1 MRDVMPEETP
11 RANSSARA
19 AIAAAGLR
27 GRLVEN
33 LLVPFNCCL
42 LAMLLVVAVEWIA
55 RGAFQGVP
63 EFVVS
68 TSRAGPATVAF
79 VALMLFGGDAILGA
93 AYRSL
98 LLIAPVVLLLAFFS
112 AQKQLFLSDPLYPS
126 DLLFARQILEL
137 LPVIVD
143 ARPFAAFGTGV
154 VFLLA
159 IGILAYAV
167 LFAWTRFPKLGTR
180 GRLLRL
186 AITIPLL
193 ASCIPLAQYDR
204 YSWIRDRLS
213 ILPMMWDQ
221 NANYRHNGFLIAL
234 AFNLP
239 MLKVGAPSGY
249 RADAVTDVPLAADA
263 FAVDR
268 SERPDVIMIMS
279 ESLWDPTRLP
289 GARLEP
295 DPMPTIRAH
304 QSGNVF
310 SPEFGGMTANV
321 EFEALTGFSNAFLPQ
336 GSIPYQQYIRRPLP
350 SLASFFRGEG
360 YRSIAI
366 HPFEGWF
373 WNRTNVYKALGFD
386 EFLAQ
391 ADLPELEK
399 YGKFA
404 SDEALMRQI
413 MAKGEASDQPFFLF
427 AVTLQGHGPYE
438 SDRYSAL
445 KTEIESGLSERAAQ
459 SFATYVE
466 GVRQADHSL
475 ASLMDWARARDRETI
490 VILFGDHLPPLGPTF
505 QESGYMQ
512 DMVATRR
519 AELDVMKREHET
531 PLVVWSSRTGVVTG
545 LGSISP
551 AQLPYHAVKGAGFR
565 DPFYTGV
572 LGEVLKNYSIVDR
585 YMLGLRD
592 GGSKP
597 GWLDSGALPQVL
609 SDYRLL
615 QYDMMFGAEYARER
629 FFPGFDW
636 LHRQGMESL
645 KEDEAGTIEAAS

>member
-11 RANSSARA
+11 RANFSGRA

-27 GRLVEN
+27 GRLIEN
-33 LLVPFNCCL
+33 LLVSFNCCL

-68 TSRAGPATVAF
+68 TSRAGPATVAL
-79 VALMLFGGDAILGA
+79 VALMLFAGDAILGA

-143 ARPFAAFGTGV
+143 ARPLAALGIGV

-167 LFAWTRFPKLGTR
+167 LFAWTRFPKLNTR

-186 AITIPLL
+186 AIAVPLL

-239 MLKVGAPSGY
+239 MLKVAAPSGY
-249 RADAVTDVPLAADA
+249 RADAIADVPLAADA

-289 GARLEP
+289 GVHLEP

-399 YGKFA
+399 HGKFA
-404 SDEALMRQI
+404 ADEALMRQI
-413 MAKGEASDQPFFLF
+413 MVKGEASDQPFFLF

-438 SDRYSAL
+438 SDRYGAL
-445 KTEIESGLSERAAQ
+445 RTEIESGLSERALQ

-466 GVRQADHSL
+466 GVRQADNSL
-475 ASLMDWARARDRETI
+475 ASLMHWARARERETI

-505 QESGYMQ
+505 QESGYMR

-572 LGEVLKNYSIVDR
+572 LGEVRKNYSIVDR

-597 GWLDSGALPQVL
+597 GWLDGGALPQAL

-636 LHRQGMESL
+636 LLRQGMESR
-645 KEDEAGTIEAAS
+645 KEGEAIGATS